1 MGSNPQMTLTLCAV
15 KRATEIAEIA
25 GAGGRA
31 ETMENEKLEEIWM
44 QEGPEGLRNKLAE
57 IFSNYLTEILEIVQ
71 VSSVFW
77 PKSLEHFEGKGFAR
91 PISIPFHLSDVS
103 FL

>member
-25 GAGGRA
+25 GGTA
-31 ETMENEKLEEIWM
+31 ETLGNEKLEEIRM
-44 QEGPEGLRNKLAE
+44 QEGPEGLRNRLAE

-77 PKSLEHFEGKGFAR
+77 PKSLEHFEGDGYFNHF
-91 PISIPFHLSDVS
+91 SSLGCS